1 MKKDTIMGIA
11 EGILVSALT
20 YVAVR
25 VIPTLF
31 KKKEK
36 PVECEAE
43 VVESNETEE

>member
-1 MKKDTIMGIA
+1 MKKDTIMGTIIGIA
-11 EGILVSALT
+11 VTAGT
-20 YVAVR
+20 YVIVK
-25 VIPTLF
+25 VVPKVF